1 MNENVESLLNAMEES
16 MTYLHDEGEDWLASI
31 VQEAFDFIEEKLQEE
46 VI

>member
-1 MNENVESLLNAMEES
+1 MNENVESLLNAMEET